1 MCGAVLTRCS
11 WFSMNCTANQLTLG
25 VLGPVSYGLG
35 LTDSILICMFGTI
48 FGSVCTGYISTFG
61 PRSGLRTLNVAKY
74 TMGWWPSKLCV
85 ILNLAIEI
93 GYGLIDC
100 LVGGLLLSAVNGGG
114 MSVIVGIVIVA
125 LITWVVVTFGI
136 KYVRHGPFQTLTLTY
151 ADGSTSSS
159 NSSGHPL
166 SLSFSSSSALPARIS
181 TRTQPPAAPAQY
193 CTEID
198 SRTSSSSPRAR

>member
-1 MCGAVLTRCS
+1 
-11 WFSMNCTANQLTLG
+11 MNCTANQLTLG

-35 LTDSILICMFGTI
+35 LTDSILICMFGTV

-114 MSVIVGIVIVA
+114 MSVIVGIIIVA

-136 KYVRHGPFQTLTLTY
+136 K
-151 ADGSTSSS
+151 
-159 NSSGHPL
+159 
-166 SLSFSSSSALPARIS
+166 
-181 TRTQPPAAPAQY
+181 
-193 CTEID
+193 
-198 SRTSSSSPRAR
+198 